1 MVDDGPEDPEDGP
14 DAEPADEPDW
24 LLLGAIG
31 EGEVGIPAEIRVLE
45 PSLGNCSG
53 PLLKAGELRIVAKM
67 PE

>member
-1 MVDDGPEDPEDGP
+1 MVDDGADDPDDEAG
-14 DAEPADEPDW
+14 AEPGDEPW

-31 EGEVGIPAEIRVLE
+31 AGALGIPAEIKVLE

-53 PLLKAGELRIVAKM
+53 ALLKAGELRIVAKM